1 MTRRTPSL
9 CLVGPPHP
17 YLVDPV
23 AQAPLGLL
31 YVAAAAREIGGADV
45 SFVDLRAQQPDSGDW
60 FASYDLPKADIYGV
74 TGTCLDVRMVNM
86 VARAVKARDKGA
98 RVVVG
103 GPLSLSR
110 ELIDPSV
117 DAVVHGE
124 GEYAI
129 LDVLQDWPRLRRD
142 YRAARI
148 TDLDKLPMPARD
160 LLGDNLGG
168 GVFAGG
174 KEYFEG
180 GSTVLSTS
188 RGCPSACHFCASVNI
203 WERRVYYRSA
213 ASVAAEIDHVVDK
226 YGVRQLRFSDDNLT
240 CNRPR
245 LEELCGVLRGRDI
258 AWRCSIRVK
267 PNDVEMFRMMRA
279 AGCTEVC
286 FGVES
291 GDQTVLHAL
300 NKGTTVAANRT
311 AVENAH
317 AAGLDVRVLMMCG
330 CPGETV
336 ATVDRN
342 VEFLES
348 VAGKYDALALTNF
361 TPLPGTRVASDPE
374 ACGCVV
380 LDDDID
386 KFNVVF
392 YGPEGERKWVNLVR
406 PVGLTIEQLDENKR
420 RMRGYVKSTG
430 KLGAG

>member
-1 MTRRTPSL
+1 M
-9 CLVGPPHP
+9 VGPPHP
-17 YLVDPV
+17 YLVNPE

-31 YVAAAAREIGGADV
+31 YVAAAARELGEAEV
-45 SFVDLRAQQPDSGDW
+45 SFVDLRAQQPEGGDW
-60 FASYDLPKADIYGV
+60 FAALDLPEADIYGI

-86 VARAVKARDKGA
+86 VARSIKARDRGA

-110 ELIDPSV
+110 ELIDPDV

-124 GEYAI
+124 GEHAI
-129 LDVLQDWPRLRRD
+129 LDVMNDWPRLERD
-142 YRAARI
+142 YFAERI
-148 TDLDKLPMPARD
+148 TDLDALPMPARD
-160 LLGDNLGG
+160 LLGENLGG

-174 KEYFEG
+174 KEYFAG

-203 WERRVYYRSA
+203 WKRRVYYRSA
-213 ASVAAEIDHVVDK
+213 ESVRQEIDHVVSE

-245 LEELCGVLRGRDI
+245 LEELCEVLKGRKI

-267 PNDVEMFRMMRA
+267 PNDVAMFEMMKA

-286 FGVES
+286 FGIES
-291 GDQTVLHAL
+291 GDQNVLHAL
-300 NKGTTVAANRT
+300 NKGTKVEHNRE

-317 AAGLDVRVLMMCG
+317 AAGLDVRLLMMCG

-336 ATVDRN
+336 RTVDRN
-342 VEFLES
+342 IAFLES

-361 TPLPGTRVASDPE
+361 TPLPGTRVASHPDE
-374 ACGCVV
+374 CGCEI

-392 YGPEGERKWVNLVR
+392 YGPEGERKWENLVR
-406 PVGLTIEQLDENKR
+406 PVGLTVEQLDENKR
-420 RMRGYVKSTG
+420 RMREYAKSTG
-430 KLGAG
+430 LLGEG

>member
-1 MTRRTPSL
+1 MKRTPKL
-9 CLVGPPHP
+9 CCVAAPHS
-17 YLVDPV
+17 YLVNPT

-31 YVAAAAREIGGADV
+31 YVAAAAREMGGADV
-45 SFVDLRAQQPDSGDW
+45 SFVDLRAQQPEGGDW
-60 FASYDLPKADIYGV
+60 FAALELPEADIYGI

-86 VARAVKARDKGA
+86 VARSIKARDRGA

-110 ELIDPSV
+110 ELVDPDV
-117 DAVVHGE
+117 DSVVHGE

-129 LDVLQDWPRLRRD
+129 LDVLRDWPRLERD
-142 YRAARI
+142 YFAERI
-148 TDLDKLPMPARD
+148 TELDSLPMPARD
-160 LLGDNLGG
+160 LLGGDLGG
-168 GVFAGG
+168 DVFAGG
-174 KEYFEG
+174 KEYFAG

-203 WERRVYYRSA
+203 WKRRVYYRSA
-213 ASVAAEIDHVVDK
+213 ASVAAEIDHVVDR

-245 LEELCGVLRGRDI
+245 LEELCGVLLGKRI

-267 PNDVEMFRMMRA
+267 PNDVEMFKMMKA

-291 GDQTVLHAL
+291 GDQNVLYAL
-300 NKGTTVAANRT
+300 NKGTTVENNRI
-311 AVENAH
+311 AIENAH
-317 AAGLDVRVLMMCG
+317 TAGLDVRLLMMCG

-336 ATVDRN
+336 RTVDRN

-348 VAGKYDALALTNF
+348 VAGKYDALALMNF
-361 TPLPGTRVASDPE
+361 APLPGTRVASHPSE
-374 ACGCVV
+374 CGCE
-380 LDDDID
+380 LLEDDID

-392 YGPEGERKWVNLVR
+392 YGPDGEHKWENLVR
-406 PVGLTIEQLDENKR
+406 PVGLTVEQLSANKE
-420 RMRGYVKSTG
+420 RMRQYVKSTG
-430 KLGAG
+430 LLGEG